1 MLKKLE
7 ETLFKKFK
15 KETPEQLT
23 EKLENMSNQ
32 ELMDFIL
39 ETERL
44 LRWLEE
50 NWQQRINFCFCFYKS
65 HSNFIDKDSIEEMH
79 PFLHEMV
86 RKYTIEYLKEALKY
100 AKNKLKENL

>member
-1 MLKKLE
+1 MLKIFE
-7 ETLFKKFK
+7 DILFKKFK

-23 EKLENMSNQ
+23 EKLENMPID

-44 LRWLEE
+44 LKWLEE

-65 HSNFIDKDSIEEMH
+65 NSNFIDKDSIEEMP
-79 PFLHEMV
+79 PFLHEIV
-86 RKYTIEYLKEALKY
+86 RKYTVECLKEALKY
-100 AKNKLKENL
+100 EKNKLKEDL